1 MFDVS
6 KCQGQ
11 KFINGKY
18 QLPAECDGAPQG
30 YEQTPV
36 PVGKK
41 PGKTPAPA
49 KPKPHHKAQH
59 ADFGIFK
66 VAQSSKSDDFDLKDR
81 GIDPGDKT
89 PTKKPEV
96 YDYKGPS
103 PQPYPGDP
111 VDSPKTKEAPKKPE
125 HKKHLI
131 G

>member
-41 PGKTPAPA
+41 PDKTPAPA
-49 KPKPHHKAQH
+49 KPKPPHKAQH
-59 ADFGIFK
+59 ADLGIFK
-66 VAQSSKSDDFDLKDR
+66 VAQNAHEEGKDK
-81 GIDPGDKT
+81 GIDTGESIEET
-89 PTKKPEV
+89 RKKEEKAKK
-96 YDYKGPS
+96 YEYKGPS
-103 PQPYPGDP
+103 PAPFPGDP
-111 VDSPKTKEAPKKPE
+111 IDSPKKKPE
-125 HKKHLI
+125 PKKYLI